1 MQAMRE
7 RLYGD
12 LLDPAQVDALDVIVH
27 LDGCRMAELAE
38 VLRVDPSTATRVVDR
53 LTAAGFAA
61 RVPATGDGRG
71 VHVAVTTPGRRLH
84 EKLSLRRRQMLLSV
98 LAEFDRDDRE
108 RLAELLER
116 LVAGVDRYVSRP
128 A

>member
-1 MQAMRE
+1 
-7 RLYGD
+7 
-12 LLDPAQVDALDVIVH
+12 
-27 LDGCRMAELAE
+27 MAELAE

-53 LTAAGFAA
+53 LVKAGYAERA
-61 RVPATGDGRG
+61 TATGDGRG
-71 VHVAVTTPGRRLH
+71 VHVVVTAPGRRLH

-98 LAEFDRDDRE
+98 LEEFDGGDR
-108 RLAELLER
+108 RQLAELLER